1 MVKLSC
7 LGEGDTPHWKTAG
20 LPTATV
26 TLFGSVVY
34 FFWAGGWM
42 MRGYEEEMGTVNE
55 RKGRGE
61 ETARRETQHNQ
72 S

>member
-1 MVKLSC
+1 
-7 LGEGDTPHWKTAG
+7 
-20 LPTATV
+20 
-26 TLFGSVVY
+26 
-34 FFWAGGWM
+34 M